1 MHLVDEED
9 DIALAL
15 DLVDKAFDPALELTS
30 ELSARHKSGEVKQV
44 YLLILQLRRHIARG
58 YTQGKPLGNGSLADA
73 RLTDKARVVFCAPA
87 KDLYRTIDLVI
98 PADYP
103 VYPARSRL
111 GSEVGTVLVEELA
124 LTLALALILFA
135 PPFLLFGC
143 GFLLRG
149 LGGGV
154 VAVHCGEILEERHS
168 ARSARLKAAVLSEHC
183 LELLADIVQLILG
196 YPHALHYLLDGADI
210 HFKRAFDTKTLLR
223 GFIALH
229 FGDEKHC
236 GALFTSGA

>member
-1 MHLVDEED
+1 M
-9 DIALAL
+9 
-15 DLVDKAFDPALELTS
+15 
-30 ELSARHKSGEVKQV
+30 

-143 GFLLRG
+143 GFLLRS
-149 LGGGV
+149 LGG
-154 VAVHCGEILEERHS
+154 GEILEERHS

-210 HFKRAFDTKTLLR
+210 HFKRAFDAKALLR